1 MGLPARLSIYPV
13 NHRVQIL
20 KSYFEKHL
28 ENGFYTAIY
37 TYLYPQTRPLC
48 LATDGF
54 VALVLFSSP
63 RRSQAVSKPLP
74 DPRRTF
80 IPHSTLASGV
90 WVGGGEQSLWFL
102 EGMASE
108 NPRGQILEAWWLLRE
123 AGPGSLGRS
132 RTSGGRGWDRMQVP
146 QCAFLNTRGHLN
158 VHEAPAEGI
167 PLPSREQAPRPDQL
181 PQCCVFGL
189 QEAASPPCL
198 VAMATSVP
206 RLLRA
211 GGEKGGGKGT

>member
-123 AGPGSLGRS
+123 EGPGSLGRS
-132 RTSGGRGWDRMQVP
+132 RTSGGEAGTGCRCPSALFSTPAGISTSTKHLPRVSHCRPENRLQGQTSCPSAVSLAYRKQQV
-146 QCAFLNTRGHLN
+146 
-158 VHEAPAEGI
+158 
-167 PLPSREQAPRPDQL
+167 
-181 PQCCVFGL
+181 
-189 QEAASPPCL
+189 
-198 VAMATSVP
+198 
-206 RLLRA
+206 RLA
-211 GGEKGGGKGT
+211 